1 MSFIWGVLTSKEGP
15 KEEEEAGNIH
25 IRCEKYFLSGN
36 NVSTIPESI

>member
-1 MSFIWGVLTSKEGP
+1 MGFIWGVLTSKEGQ
-15 KEEEEAGNIH
+15 KEEKAGNIH